1 MRQSRGGGALWR
13 TAVAVSGLIVAWF
26 GAFELLERG
35 WLAPGD
41 LEAVRVIH
49 LIRGVGSTLLAVAVT
64 LYMTRSGAMAL
75 PDRPD
80 SAKAVERTERK
91 AAWLMQLRWLAATG
105 VVASIGVGHSFRWI
119 APGAE
124 LPLWGAAAALFAF
137 NGWLAWQP
145 PRRRIERP
153 LIPLHLALDS
163 LALAFL
169 LHFSGGIENPFFLL
183 YIFHGQVGAI
193 LLPGRDAARLVAW
206 SATLLLLLGLGE
218 YGGAL
223 PHHPLLLIAH
233 PPGAACFAR
242 SAGSLLPLV
251 AAFLVVL
258 GGTTFFTARVMA
270 RLRLDN
276 DMILANERLSAIGR
290 IIGFVAHE
298 VNNPIAV
305 ISMRANLALSLPR
318 QLEDPAKVRV
328 AMQTIVRQADRVSGI
343 VRMLLSGAYP
353 ASTRLGELPLADV
366 ISEAVERL
374 APRFMAS
381 GVALGRPGEVE
392 CVLRDVRFSEVT
404 QVLSSLLLNALEATE
419 RGGWVRLE
427 VAESEGWVEV
437 RVQDSGSG
445 IAPADLPRVF
455 DPFFSTKPG
464 RGGGLSLAMCRAIV
478 SAMGGDIT
486 AASAPERGSEFRV
499 RLPASGPSPR
509 RNV

>member
-1 MRQSRGGGALWR
+1 MRRPRGGGSLWR
-13 TAVAVSGLIVAWF
+13 IAVAVSGLVVAWF

-41 LEAVRVIH
+41 LEALRAIH

-64 LYMTRSGAMAL
+64 LYVTRSGATAL
-75 PDRPD
+75 PERPD
-80 SAKAVERTERK
+80 SARAVERAERN

-105 VVASIGVGHSFRWI
+105 VVGAIGAGHSFRWI
-119 APGAE
+119 EPGAE

-145 PRRRIERP
+145 PRRPVERP
-153 LIPLHLALDS
+153 VLPFHLALDS

-169 LHFSGGIENPFFLL
+169 LHFSGGLENPFFLL

-193 LLPGRDAARLVAW
+193 LLPGRDASRLAAW

-218 YGGAL
+218 FGGAL
-223 PHHPLLLIAH
+223 PHHPLLLFPH

-270 RLRLDN
+270 RLRMDN
-276 DMILANERLSAIGR
+276 SMILANERLSAIGR

-318 QLEDPAKVRV
+318 HLEDPAKVRA
-328 AMQTIVRQADRVSGI
+328 AMQTIARQADRVSGI
-343 VRMLLSGAYP
+343 VRTLLSGAYP

-366 ISEAVERL
+366 VNEAVERL
-374 APRFMAS
+374 APRFKAG
-381 GVALGRPGEVE
+381 GVALRRSGEVR

-427 VAESEGWVEV
+427 VAESEGWAEV
-437 RVQDSGSG
+437 RVLDSGSG
-445 IAPADLPRVF
+445 IAPEDLPRVF

-478 SAMGGDIT
+478 SAMGGEL
-486 AASAPERGSEFRV
+486 AATGAPDRGSEFRV
-499 RLPASGPSPR
+499 RLPASGPSAR
-509 RNV
+509 GT